1 MHWTKQSTCREVE
14 LPTMPISE
22 EAKKNQV
29 SHSWQFY
36 GKIFTESQNFAVRIY
51 KCSSSQ
57 GSEGVYQKIR
67 SDKNHLN
74 TMP

>member
-1 MHWTKQSTCREVE
+1 
-14 LPTMPISE
+14 MPIFG

-29 SHSWQFY
+29 SHSWQFH
-36 GKIFTESQNFAVRIY
+36 GKIFTESQNSAVHVY

-57 GSEGVYQKIR
+57 GSEGVCQKIR